1 MLKSFLPILTML
13 LSFKSLFKKD
23 LLTQMHHVVSLI
35 TRIGKLDILVENLI
49 CGIRYGSLLP

>member
-1 MLKSFLPILTML
+1 MVKSFLPILTML

-23 LLTQMHHVVSLI
+23 LLTQMHRASLI
-35 TRIGKLDILVENLI
+35 TQIGKLDIFVENLI